1 MTIEITGT
9 VKTARNGKVVI
20 VSKDDDLA
28 RHARDYKGEIVTV
41 DGAEYNITG
50 AGQKFWVKD
59 GSFGAWMVYLYTD
72 ATAAPFAAPSPQ
84 GRASAARRF
93 DAVINEGGEGFNPYR

>member
-20 VSKDDDLA
+20 AAKDDDLE
-28 RHARDYKGEIVTV
+28 RHAREYKGETVTV
-41 DGAEYNITG
+41 DGVEYNITG
-50 AGQKFWVKD
+50 AGQKFWAKN

-72 ATAAPFAAPSPQ
+72 ATTAPAQTAR
-84 GRASAARRF
+84 GRVYNAREF
-93 DAVINEGGEGFNPYR
+93 DAVFNEGGDGYNPYR

>member
-9 VKTARNGKVVI
+9 VKTARNGKIVI
-20 VSKDDDLA
+20 AAKDDDLA
-28 RHARDYKGEIVTV
+28 RHARDYKCETVTV
-41 DGAEYNITG
+41 DGTEYNITG

-72 ATAAPFAAPSPQ
+72 ATVAPAPVATPQTLAA
-84 GRASAARRF
+84 AARRF